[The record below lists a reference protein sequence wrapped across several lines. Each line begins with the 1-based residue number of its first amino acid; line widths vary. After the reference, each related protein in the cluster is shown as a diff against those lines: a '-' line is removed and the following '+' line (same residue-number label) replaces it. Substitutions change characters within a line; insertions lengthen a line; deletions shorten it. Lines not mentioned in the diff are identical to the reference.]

1 MAELAGESVVKER
14 NIGRRTI
21 GGTTSSNSLGA
32 KARAPRARRAEA
44 RVIMVAATNGEKKKK
59 RNLQTQAV
67 AALQDGNRIL
77 QRS

>member
-1 MAELAGESVVKER
+1 MAELAGESMVKER

-32 KARAPRARRAEA
+32 KARARARRAEA

-59 RNLQTQAV
+59 HNLQTQAV